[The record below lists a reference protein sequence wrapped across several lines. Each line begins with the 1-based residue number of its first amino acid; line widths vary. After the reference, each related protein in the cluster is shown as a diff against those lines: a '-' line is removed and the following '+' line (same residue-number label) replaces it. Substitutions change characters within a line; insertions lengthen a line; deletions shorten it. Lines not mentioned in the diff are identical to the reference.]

1 MKSRYNDKEAKLFI
15 SKYAKKGVSKDLA
28 LRIYTTQLLGNDP
41 TVVLHGGGNTSVK
54 SSKKTLLG
62 NMEEIIYVKGS
73 GKDMGNIEE
82 DGFPALEMRNLLSM
96 RNLNKLDDFQMVN
109 YQRKYMLDTSFPNA
123 SVETLLHAFLPH
135 KFVDHSHS
143 NAILSLIDQPNPIEI
158 CQKVFGDEM
167 GIVPY
172 IMPGFQLAKKA
183 AEVFEKNKK
192 VKGLILLNH
201 GIFTFAD
208 DAKESYVRMIKYISL
223 AEKELFKKS
232 RSVRIKNYQE
242 TKVSVSSVSNII
254 RQQVSRIN
262 SKKVDRK
269 IVYFQK
275 PKFLNE
281 FFSHPNLSKFT
292 QQGPVTPDHVIRI
305 KSNPLIL
312 DFGKDKK
319 TVIENKI
326 IKAIEKYKMNYLK
339 YFKRNHKY
347 NSKASMLDPY
357 PRLIAVKGMGLFS
370 TGPSLKEARIAMD
383 VGINSLSVILGAAKY
398 GHFKSIPEKEI
409 FKMEYWPLELAKIKP
424 SSQKLKGH
432 VTAITGGLGAIG
444 YATAKKFI
452 KEGSEVVIIDVI
464 DEKDNKLDLTGMTYI
479 KCDITKED
487 KVKDCYKIISQN
499 FGGVDILVSNAG
511 FAIQEALETLSKKQ
525 LDSSFD
531 LNFFAHH
538 YFVKHGTAIMK
549 NQNIKGSVIF
559 NISKQA
565 INPGPNF
572 GAYGLPKA
580 ALMFLMKQYV
590 VESSKFGIR
599 FNGVNADRIR
609 SGLLS
614 PEMIAKRAKSRGL
627 SIEAYM
633 AGNLL
638 KEEVKAS
645 DVADAFYHLAISY
658 KTTASVITVD
668 GGNIESSLR

>member
-305 KSNPLIL
+305 KSKPLIL

-464 DEKDNKLDLTGMTYI
+464 DEKDNKLDLTGMSYI

>member
-1 MKSRYNDKEAKLFI
+1 
-15 SKYAKKGVSKDLA
+15 
-28 LRIYTTQLLGNDP
+28 
-41 TVVLHGGGNTSVK
+41 
-54 SSKKTLLG
+54 
-62 NMEEIIYVKGS
+62 
-73 GKDMGNIEE
+73 
-82 DGFPALEMRNLLSM
+82 
-96 RNLNKLDDFQMVN
+96 
-109 YQRKYMLDTSFPNA
+109 
-123 SVETLLHAFLPH
+123 
-135 KFVDHSHS
+135 
-143 NAILSLIDQPNPIEI
+143 
-158 CQKVFGDEM
+158 
-167 GIVPY
+167 
-172 IMPGFQLAKKA
+172 
-183 AEVFEKNKK
+183 
-192 VKGLILLNH
+192 
-201 GIFTFAD
+201 
-208 DAKESYVRMIKYISL
+208 
-223 AEKELFKKS
+223 
-232 RSVRIKNYQE
+232 
-242 TKVSVSSVSNII
+242 
-254 RQQVSRIN
+254 
-262 SKKVDRK
+262 
-269 IVYFQK
+269 
-275 PKFLNE
+275 
-281 FFSHPNLSKFT
+281 
-292 QQGPVTPDHVIRI
+292 
-305 KSNPLIL
+305 
-312 DFGKDKK
+312 
-319 TVIENKI
+319 
-326 IKAIEKYKMNYLK
+326 
-339 YFKRNHKY
+339 
-347 NSKASMLDPY
+347 
-357 PRLIAVKGMGLFS
+357 
-370 TGPSLKEARIAMD
+370 
-383 VGINSLSVILGAAKY
+383 
-398 GHFKSIPEKEI
+398 
-409 FKMEYWPLELAKIKP
+409 MEYWPLELAKIKP

>member
-262 SKKVDRK
+262 SKKIDRK

-305 KSNPLIL
+305 KSKPLIL

-319 TVIENKI
+319 TFIENKI
-326 IKAIEKYKMNYLK
+326 IKAIEKYKINYQK

-398 GHFKSIPEKEI
+398 GQFKSIPEKEI

-432 VTAITGGLGAIG
+432 VTVITGGLGAIG

-487 KVKDCYKIISQN
+487 KVKDCLKIISQN

-511 FAIQEALETLSKKQ
+511 FAIQEALETLTKKQ

>member
-1 MKSRYNDKEAKLFI
+1 MKSKYIDKEAKLYI
-15 SKYAKKGVSKDLA
+15 SKFAKKGVSTDLA

-54 SSKKTLLG
+54 SSIKTLLG
-62 NMEEIIYVKGS
+62 KKEEIIYVKGS

-82 DGFPALEMRNLLSM
+82 DGFPALEMRNLLNM
-96 RNLNKLDDFQMVN
+96 RKLNKLDDFQMVN

-143 NAILSLIDQPNPIEI
+143 NAILSLIDQPNPIAI
-158 CQKVFGDEM
+158 CKRVFGEEM

-183 AEVFEKNKK
+183 AEVFEKNTK

-208 DAKESYVRMIKYISL
+208 DAKESYIRMIKYISL
-223 AEKELFKKS
+223 AERELSKKS
-232 RSVRIKNYQE
+232 KSLRFKNYKE
-242 TKVSVSSVSNII
+242 TKISISNVSNII
-254 RQQVSRIN
+254 RQQISKIS
-262 SKKVDRK
+262 SKKIDRK
-269 IVYFQK
+269 VVNFYK

-281 FFSHPNLSKFT
+281 FFSHPNLKKIT

-305 KSNPLIL
+305 KSKPLIL
-312 DFGKDKK
+312 DFSKDKNIS
-319 TVIENKI
+319 IENKLI
-326 IKAIEKYKMNYLK
+326 NAIENFKLNYQK
-339 YFKRNHKY
+339 YFKRNHKF
-347 NSKASMLDPY
+347 NLNASMLDPY
-357 PRLIAVKGMGLFS
+357 PRLIAIKGMGLFS
-370 TGPSLKEARIAMD
+370 TGPSFKDAKISMD
-383 VGINSLSVILGAAKY
+383 VGLNSLAVILGAAKY
-398 GHFKSIPEKEI
+398 GEFKSIPEKEI

-424 SSQKLKGH
+424 STQKLKGH
-432 VTAITGGLGAIG
+432 ITVITGGLGAIG
-444 YATAKKFI
+444 YSTAKKFL
-452 KEGSEVVIIDVI
+452 KEGSEVIILDVI
-464 DEKDNKLDLTGMTYI
+464 EEKDNKLDLTGMSYMQ
-479 KCDITKED
+479 CDITKEN
-487 KVKDCYKIISQN
+487 KVIDCFEKISQK

-511 FAIQEALETLSKKQ
+511 FAIQEPLESLTKNQ
-525 LDSSFD
+525 LDKSFD

-538 YFVKHGTAIMK
+538 YFVKHGTNIMK
-549 NQNIKGSVIF
+549 KQNIKGSVIF

-580 ALMFLMKQYV
+580 TLMFLMKQYV

-609 SGLLS
+609 SGLLNS
-614 PEMIAKRAKSRGL
+614 EMIAKRAKSRGL

-638 KEEVKAS
+638 KEEVKAT

>member
-305 KSNPLIL
+305 KSKPLIL